1 MATIRRVTLSDE
13 CYSRLKDQILSRT
26 RKHGE
31 KINTPQI
38 AKEFGVSRSPV
49 VKALERLQQE
59 GLIEIYPNS
68 GTYVRMPTE
77 RDIEQISEIRRG
89 FERLSLE
96 LAFEKNLPSLV
107 RRLEEL
113 EAKFD
118 ATTEKSKGI
127 TEKSWFVY
135 DRAFHETIAEVAGN
149 DRLMV
154 VLETIRS
161 QVELFRAY
169 FAVDQAV
176 KARREHQA
184 VLACLQNSDLDGAL
198 AALNA
203 HIESVTDDT
212 LVGFSGK

>member
-1 MATIRRVTLSDE
+1 MSDE
-13 CYSRLKDQILSRT
+13 CYSRLKDQILSRK

-68 GTYVRMPTE
+68 GTFVRMPTE

-118 ATTEKSKGI
+118 ATTQKSNGI
-127 TEKSWFVY
+127 TEKNWFVY

-184 VLACLQNSDLDGAL
+184 VLACLQNSDLEGAL
-198 AALNA
+198 AALKA

-212 LVGFSGK
+212 LAGFAGK